1 MNEPRR
7 TNLLQADIRARSA
20 GAVHVHH
27 DVGVDPIAQM
37 KQGMRWMWSLGD
49 YGELAPM
56 LEPAAEAL
64 IEACDAGP
72 GTKLL
77 DVAAGTGN
85 VSLVAARRG
94 ARVIA
99 SDLTP
104 RMVDLGR
111 TRSEAEGLRVDWV
124 EADVEALPFE
134 TGGFDVVTSAFGAMF
149 APRPKLVAGELVRV
163 AKPGG
168 LVAMAN
174 YTEKGFFG
182 RLGEIVAA
190 NAPSSALSSPF
201 RWANPATVRHRFGG
215 LASEVHIKLR
225 SSSFEFGSIQQGWE
239 SLERSNGPLHAVHQ
253 LFPPEAYA
261 DTRTR
266 VQELMR
272 ELNRANDGRLVI
284 EWTYALVVAKRKG
297 A

>member
-1 MNEPRR
+1 
-7 TNLLQADIRARSA
+7 
-20 GAVHVHH
+20 
-27 DVGVDPIAQM
+27 
-37 KQGMRWMWSLGD
+37 
-49 YGELAPM
+49 
-56 LEPAAEAL
+56 
-64 IEACDAGP
+64 
-72 GTKLL
+72 
-77 DVAAGTGN
+77 

-124 EADVEALPFE
+124 EAEVEALPFE

-149 APRPKLVAGELVRV
+149 APRLKLVASELVRV

-174 YTEKGFFG
+174 NTEKGFFG

-215 LASEVHIKLR
+215 LASEVHIKLG
-225 SSSFEFGSIQQGWE
+225 SSSFEFGSIQQG
-239 SLERSNGPLHAVHQ
+239 SGNRLSA
-253 LFPPEAYA
+253 
-261 DTRTR
+261 RTAPCARCTSSFHLRLTPTPGLR